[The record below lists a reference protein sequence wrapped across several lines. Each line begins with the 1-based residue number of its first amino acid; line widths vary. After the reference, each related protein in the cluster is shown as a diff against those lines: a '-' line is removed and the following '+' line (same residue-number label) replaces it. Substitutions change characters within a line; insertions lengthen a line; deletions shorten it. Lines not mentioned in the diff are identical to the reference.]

1 MSFSGVFAT
10 GLSGLT
16 AFASS
21 FETVS
26 NNIANSQ
33 TAGFK
38 RARTDFSDL
47 LSADAPEIGGKI
59 GRGVDATSRQ
69 LVTEQ
74 GALKRTDA
82 ATDLA
87 ISGDGFFVVSKD
99 ATPTS
104 EILFTRSGDFTAN
117 TAGDLANGAGYFLRG
132 IPVGADGAAP
142 GIASI
147 NALSVVNINREPPLA
162 AGAPAVG
169 AFVGV
174 EIDSR
179 GRVIASYATGE
190 KIALYQ
196 LPLALFANVE
206 GLEPAEGTA
215 YLETSSSG
223 SARLADP
230 NTGRAGEVEGSALE
244 ISTVDIGREFSTL
257 IETQRA
263 YASNARI
270 ISIADELWRTLVET
284 AA

>member
-16 AFASS
+16 AFSS
-21 FETVS
+21 SLEAVS

-33 TAGFK
+33 TTGFK
-38 RARTDFSDL
+38 RARTDFADL

-59 GRGVDATSRQ
+59 GRGVNATNHQ
-69 LVTEQ
+69 LVAEQ
-74 GALKRTDA
+74 GALKRTDV

-87 ISGDGFFVVSKD
+87 IDGDGFFVVSKD
-99 ATPTS
+99 VTPTS

-117 TAGDLANGAGYFLRG
+117 TAGDLSNGAGYFLRG
-132 IPVGADGAAP
+132 VPAGADGTAP
-142 GIASI
+142 AIASI
-147 NALSVVNINREPPLA
+147 HALSVVNINREPPLA
-162 AGAPAVG
+162 PSATPVG
-169 AFVGV
+169 ELVGV
-174 EIDSR
+174 EIDDQ

-196 LPLALFANVE
+196 LRLALFTNVE
-206 GLEPAEGTA
+206 GLEPGEGTA
-215 YLETSSSG
+215 YLETSVSG
-223 SARLADP
+223 AARLTNP
-230 NTGRAGEVEGSALE
+230 RTGRAGEIEGSALE

-270 ISIADELWRTLVET
+270 ISTADELWRTLVET